1 MDSNKKLFTRKEA
14 SLERKL
20 SKFLVDLRW
29 GALHKN
35 TPNAKTKLIS
45 KKLRKTNPK
54 VEDAN
59 ECTDTTGPPLFMK
72 VPNWAR
78 TKAMLSNTIFHSLNM
93 FRRF

>member
-54 VEDAN
+54 VEEHKKDQEIIQGVSAN
-59 ECTDTTGPPLFMK
+59 EEQ
-72 VPNWAR
+72 VV
-78 TKAMLSNTIFHSLNM
+78 
-93 FRRF
+93 